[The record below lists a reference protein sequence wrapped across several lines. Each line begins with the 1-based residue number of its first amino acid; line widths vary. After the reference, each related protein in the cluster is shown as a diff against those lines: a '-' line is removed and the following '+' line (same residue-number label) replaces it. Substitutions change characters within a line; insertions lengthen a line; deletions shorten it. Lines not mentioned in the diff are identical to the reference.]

1 MYTESDAQRLDK
13 MPIQNIAL
21 LAARIKKKTQQIP
34 NTVFPLWLHNSASFL
49 LFVHKKKIFP
59 SFISRPQTFCRAAR
73 RWSYATN
80 TLFVSSQ
87 EIRRRANSRLQ
98 QNSHL
103 QLNLEESK
111 NMKSLF
117 GLVISACRRRVSVLR
132 CGEDNESHQTPQKLQ
147 VVLENSKDC
156 GQYLVYS
163 ISFL

>member
-1 MYTESDAQRLDK
+1 M
-13 MPIQNIAL
+13 
-21 LAARIKKKTQQIP
+21 
-34 NTVFPLWLHNSASFL
+34 
-49 LFVHKKKIFP
+49 FP

-117 GLVISACRRRVSVLR
+117 GLVISACRRRVSVLW

-147 VVLENSKDC
+147 VVLENSERLWAVSSLLD
-156 GQYLVYS
+156 LVS
-163 ISFL
+163 VNNLPSKPKKKKHAKPSLRASSLVARSLCEA

>member
-21 LAARIKKKTQQIP
+21 LAARIKKKKKKTQQIP

-49 LFVHKKKIFP
+49 LFVHKKKMFP

-73 RWSYATN
+73 RWSDATN
-80 TLFVSSQ
+80 TLFVASQ

-117 GLVISACRRRVSVLR
+117 GLVISSCRRRVSVFR
-132 CGEDNESHQTPQKLQ
+132 HSNRWVAVRRG
-147 VVLENSKDC
+147 
-156 GQYLVYS
+156 
-163 ISFL
+163 

>member
-49 LFVHKKKIFP
+49 LFVHKKKMFP
-59 SFISRPQTFCRAAR
+59 SFISRRQTLCRAAR

-80 TLFVSSQ
+80 TLFVSFQ
-87 EIRRRANSRLQ
+87 VIRRRANSRLQ

-117 GLVISACRRRVSVLR
+117 GLVISAWQ
-132 CGEDNESHQTPQKLQ
+132 G
-147 VVLENSKDC
+147 
-156 GQYLVYS
+156 
-163 ISFL
+163 